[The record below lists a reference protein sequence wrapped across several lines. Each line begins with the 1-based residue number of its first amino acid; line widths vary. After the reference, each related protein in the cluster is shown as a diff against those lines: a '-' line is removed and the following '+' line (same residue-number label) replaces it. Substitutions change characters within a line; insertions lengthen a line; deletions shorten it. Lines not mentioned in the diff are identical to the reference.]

1 MHSFVGLLLRNKHT
15 RKKIL
20 ANWQI
25 KGHLMCVYCRGKI
38 ESIEQLYFEC
48 SFSHRSW
55 QMVLKSAFSIED
67 LEEFSE
73 VD

>member
-1 MHSFVGLLLRNKHT
+1 
-15 RKKIL
+15 
-20 ANWQI
+20 
-25 KGHLMCVYCRGKI
+25 MCVYCRGKI
-38 ESIEQLYFEC
+38 ESIEHLYFEC